1 MKKLK
6 KKKKTTCHFFR
17 CDVTFRRFWGDTTWS
32 IQQAISTQQLI
43 PGVSS
48 VEGCHLNKL
57 SNGFSLRKLKKWK
70 PKMPNPLKNA
80 NLQTTHFFGIHVDF
94 QGCNQ
99 NKQKHNAMLKR
110 ERERWWN
117 SGTESHFCLRDFIPQ
132 WMLNNKLKLKLCT
145 PKCIILNLNFD
156 GLGSF
161 AKISYVCW
169 EQNVHP
175 FLCGPCGRHIIP
187 KWNRGNKTF
196 PKSPEI
202 LLGSNEILIS
212 LSCL

>member
-1 MKKLK
+1 MVSPSGNWKNGSRKCQIRWRMRIYKPHIFLESMLI
-6 KKKKTTCHFFR
+6 FR
-17 CDVTFRRFWGDTTWS
+17 
-32 IQQAISTQQLI
+32 
-43 PGVSS
+43 GVIRT
-48 VEGCHLNKL
+48 NK
-57 SNGFSLRKLKKWK
+57 NTMQCW
-70 PKMPNPLKNA
+70 
-80 NLQTTHFFGIHVDF
+80 
-94 QGCNQ
+94 
-99 NKQKHNAMLKR
+99 R

-187 KWNRGNKTF
+187 NGTVATRPFLN
-196 PKSPEI
+196 
-202 LLGSNEILIS
+202 LLK
-212 LSCL
+212 SCLVQMRFSFPCLACNTPET